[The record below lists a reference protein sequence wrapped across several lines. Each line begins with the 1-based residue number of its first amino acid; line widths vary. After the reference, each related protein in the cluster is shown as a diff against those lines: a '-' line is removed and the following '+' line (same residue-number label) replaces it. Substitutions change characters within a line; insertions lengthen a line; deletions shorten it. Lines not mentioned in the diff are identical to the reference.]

1 MGDYHMSNME
11 RDFALTQLL
20 SCLMDT
26 DIELDGAHNLLV
38 SENYNVRN
46 TLAILGVT
54 SDRVPRQSEIL
65 QQIQRR
71 PPGRLRETDEPY
83 QEPLTHLERAAGP
96 VNEVDSDHRGEDQT
110 RGGTAT
116 EYAIGTPEG
125 ASAEN
130 ESNDDD
136 NGFLVISDMSERS
149 IVNWT
154 RLVRDRV
161 LRSERSIVNWTRL
174 VRDRVLRSERS
185 IGNWTRYFDHL
196 LRYRRRLNFT
206 RRRFGQVGPWLTRR
220 YANGRLIDS
229 KVGDP
234 VMYEKQ

>member
-38 SENYNVRN
+38 SENYNVRA
-46 TLAILGVT
+46 TLAILGVMNNVRG
-54 SDRVPRQSEIL
+54 DNRVPRQSEIL
-65 QQIQRR
+65 QEIQRR

-110 RGGTAT
+110 RGETAT
-116 EYAIGTPEG
+116 EYAIGAPEG
-125 ASAEN
+125 TSAEN

-136 NGFLVISDMSERS
+136 NDFLVISDMSERS

-154 RLVRDRV
+154 RLVLDR
-161 LRSERSIVNWTRL
+161 LL
-174 VRDRVLRSERS
+174 MSERS
-185 IGNWTRYFDHL
+185 IGNWTRLLDRL
-196 LRYRRRLNFT
+196 LRYRRRLNF
-206 RRRFGQVGPWLTRR
+206 RRRTFGQQGPWLTRR
-220 YANGRLIDS
+220 YANGKRIDS

-234 VMYEKQ
+234 VMYD

>member
-1 MGDYHMSNME
+1 MGDYHMSNVE
-11 RDFALTQLL
+11 KDFALTQLL

-161 LRSERSIVNWTRL
+161 LRSERSI
-174 VRDRVLRSERS
+174 
-185 IGNWTRYFDHL
+185 GNWTRYFDHL